1 MPRLTIHPATDDDL
15 HAYLRLRDAT
25 AEQLVAAGIVQWQP
39 GELTRDGLLAWLGD
53 GQLFAA
59 WLDGELVGGLMV
71 MWTDPV
77 FWGDRD
83 DGTAGYTHGLL
94 IDRRLKG
101 DGLGGEL
108 LAFAERHIDDHGRT
122 VARLDT
128 VSTNVALRRYY
139 RDAGYAEVGT
149 RVFASGEGPPVG
161 ELTLFEKKLHVNAA

>member
-15 HAYLRLRDAT
+15 DAYLELRDAT

-39 GELTRDGLLAWLGD
+39 RELSRDGLLAWLGD

-71 MWTDPV
+71 MWADPV

-83 DGTAGYTHGLL
+83 DGSAGYTHGLL

-108 LAFAERHIDDHGRT
+108 LAFFERHIGDHGKS

-128 VSTNVALRRYY
+128 VSTNTALRRYY
-139 RDAGYAEVGT
+139 RSAGYTEVG
-149 RVFASGEGPPVG
+149 RRAFAPGEGPPID
-161 ELTLFEKKLHVNAA
+161 EITLFEKQLKELR